1 MDRPRRRPWLV
12 HRQVTLDPDIRYF
25 TNSETWAWKR
35 CRRRWY
41 LSYYRKLEPIRQPF
55 TGPMKTGTRV
65 HKALEVE
72 YTPDSELDLL
82 AAYDQVVAEER
93 ARLETEA
100 LTADE
105 WKAYEKEVDLGRA
118 MVEGFEEWRAET
130 GVDAGLQPTDA
141 ECKVDV
147 DSGIPGV
154 RLLGKF
160 DVRGYR
166 KTDEARYFIDHKTVQ
181 SIVGYDG
188 DRVVQFLHYHL
199 LELLKLIE
207 DNPGVPFSELPLC
220 KGTAVNLVRRVKRTA
235 NAKPPFYGRVWVYHS
250 LDELRTYWDQ
260 LHGMITDILA
270 AESLME
276 KGYSHQSVC
285 YPTPDYSCSWQC
297 PFFEVCGL
305 MNDPAS
311 DSEGYIS
318 RYLRVYDPSERY
330 ATDPEDTD
338 PDA

>member
-1 MDRPRRRPWLV
+1 M
-12 HRQVTLDPDIRYF
+12 LDPDIRYV
-25 TNSETWAWKR
+25 TNSETWTWKR

-41 LSYYRKLEPIRQPF
+41 IQYWRKLEVIRTPF
-55 TGPMKTGTRV
+55 TGPMKVGTRV

-72 YTPDSELDLL
+72 YSPNSGVTLL
-82 AAYDQVVAEER
+82 QAYEQVVDEER
-93 ARLETEA
+93 ARLENEGSLNLEA
-100 LTADE
+100 DV
-105 WKAYEKEVDLGRA
+105 KAYEKDVDLGRA
-118 MVEGFEEWRAET
+118 MIEGFEEWRAET
-130 GVDAGLQPTDA
+130 GVDAGLQPTDV

-147 DSGIPGV
+147 PSGIAGV

-166 KTDEARYFIDHKTVQ
+166 KIDEARYFIDHKTVQ
-181 SIVGYDG
+181 SLDYDG
-188 DRVVQFLHYHL
+188 QRVVQFLHYHL

-207 DNPGVPFSELPLC
+207 ENPGVPLAELPIC

-260 LHGMITDILA
+260 LHGMINDIITT
-270 AESLME
+270 E
-276 KGYSHQSVC
+276 KQLDAGANHQLVA

-297 PFFEVCGL
+297 PFFELCGL

-318 RYLRVYDPSERY
+318 RYLRMYDPTERY
-330 ATDPEDTD
+330 ATDPEDADTD
-338 PDA
+338 D